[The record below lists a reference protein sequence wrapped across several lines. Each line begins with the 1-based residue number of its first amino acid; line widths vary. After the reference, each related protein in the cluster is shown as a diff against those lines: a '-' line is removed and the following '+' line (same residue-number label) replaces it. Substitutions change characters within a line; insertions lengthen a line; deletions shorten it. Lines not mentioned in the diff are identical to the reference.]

1 MKKNIIICLLI
12 LAPLFARNIFFTR
25 SGKVS
30 FFSSTPIEDIKA
42 ENDQVTC
49 ILDLDRGEVSF
60 RIPILG
66 FSFRNG
72 LMQEH
77 FNENYME
84 SDLYPNASFKGKIN
98 DWYEIDLTDKAR
110 SVVLEGTMTIHG
122 VSKFISEKGNI
133 YIENGNVSGDANFQ
147 IKVADYDIKIPKILR
162 ENIAKVV
169 DVNIQLVLKKK

>member
-1 MKKNIIICLLI
+1 
-12 LAPLFARNIFFTR
+12 
-25 SGKVS
+25 
-30 FFSSTPIEDIKA
+30 
-42 ENDQVTC
+42 
-49 ILDLDRGEVSF
+49 
-60 RIPILG
+60 
-66 FSFRNG
+66 
-72 LMQEH
+72 MQEH

-98 DWYEIDLTDKAR
+98 DWHEIDLTDKAQ

-133 YIENGNVSGDANFQ
+133 SIENGNVSGDANFQ